1 MNDTIKFVPNTPQVL
16 KLADPTGDLVDGQ
29 VLYPTVDGRTLCLP
43 RHAAVKLNQLFV
55 EAGEE
60 ISIGRYRKAEDQ
72 PAEWVFSLTARTE
85 QERAKEQ
92 MERDEEQ
99 SRSFE
104 RALDGRRQSIP
115 LSAHKDKFV
124 LDAATGISE
133 ERRCTPA
140 LSPQQ
145 KRKRDAGTP
154 PPRVSYRTAL
164 SDITKAVTGLLRE
177 TGEQWNDQAKQDL
190 VSTVFISAAK
200 TGQMVFDF
208 DSAEGEG
215 K

>member
-16 KLADPTGDLVDGQ
+16 RLADPTGDLVDGQ

-43 RHAAVKLNQLFV
+43 RHAAVRLNQLFA

-85 QERAKEQ
+85 QARAK
-92 MERDEEQ
+92 DEMARQETLRLDNEAP
-99 SRSFE
+99 SSTGKTEFE
-104 RALDGRRQSIP
+104 EWRR
-115 LSAHKDKFV
+115 
-124 LDAATGISE
+124 
-133 ERRCTPA
+133 TPA

-154 PPRVSYRTAL
+154 PTRVSYRTAL

-208 DSAEGEG
+208 NSAAFDKEG
-215 K
+215 KKPE